1 MNRFHFKTDPNQ
13 FLLHCR
19 DFIFKV
25 EIREIIMNKQWIL
38 L

>member
-1 MNRFHFKTDPNQ
+1 MNRFHFNQTNQ

-25 EIREIIMNKQWIL
+25 EIKEIIMNKQWIL